1 MAGLASTKISAGV
14 KVGIGGHGD
23 NEQKGDEQFEI
34 SDPRSVEEVRKA
46 LLDKGLQPVFT
57 DYVRV

>member
-1 MAGLASTKISAGV
+1 MAGLAATKISAGV

-34 SDPRSVEEVRKA
+34 SDPRSVEEVDAMLRQ
-46 LLDKGLQPVFT
+46 KGLQPVYI